1 MKGINEIEETYIH
14 REREREREREAKNR
28 KKRCSEMV
36 REDGVIGLKIILVPK
51 VL

>member
-14 REREREREREAKNR
+14 REREREAKNR